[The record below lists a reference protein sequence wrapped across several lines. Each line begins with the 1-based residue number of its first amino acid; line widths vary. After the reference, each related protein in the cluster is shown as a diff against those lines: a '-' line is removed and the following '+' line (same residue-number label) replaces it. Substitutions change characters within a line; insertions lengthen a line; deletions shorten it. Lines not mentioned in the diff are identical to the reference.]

1 MARRSAS
8 GRCPRPDVTL
18 RELLE
23 MVAGALERAGIPY
36 MIVGSLASTFHG
48 EPRATQDVD
57 IVIDPQPDQLAVLL
71 RSFDAERFYVGDG
84 QQALTSRSMFNVIEI
99 AGGWKIDF
107 IVRKDRPF
115 STTELSRRIDAEVL
129 GIHLSMA
136 TAEDTIVAKLEWAAT
151 SGSDRQLA
159 DAAAVI
165 AVSGDILDWSHLRR
179 WAESLG
185 LAEQLN
191 LAISQAQEALVRP
204 SHPPTN
210 DLS

>member
-1 MARRSAS
+1 
-8 GRCPRPDVTL
+8 VTL

-23 MVAGALERAGIPY
+23 MAAGVLEGAGIPY

-57 IVIDPQPDQLAVLL
+57 IVIDPQPDQLVELV
-71 RSFDAERFYVGDG
+71 RSFDAEMFYVGDA
-84 QQALTSRSMFNVIEI
+84 QQALASRGMFNVIDI

-107 IVRKDRPF
+107 IVRRDRPF

-151 SGSDRQLA
+151 SGSERQLA

-165 AVSGDILDWSHLRR
+165 AVSGDLLDWEHLRR
-179 WAESLG
+179 WTEDLGVTDHLIRAIAQTHEMSAE
-185 LAEQLN
+185 
-191 LAISQAQEALVRP
+191 P
-204 SHPPTN
+204 PHPETLDPG
-210 DLS
+210 